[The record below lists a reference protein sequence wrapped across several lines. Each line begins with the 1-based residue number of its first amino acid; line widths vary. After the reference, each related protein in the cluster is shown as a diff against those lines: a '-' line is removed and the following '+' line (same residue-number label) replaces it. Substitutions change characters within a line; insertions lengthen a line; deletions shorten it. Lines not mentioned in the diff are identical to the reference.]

1 MKKKTSGGKGK
12 GRKTVLN
19 SPRRKGRKIDRPFR
33 AAASESNAGKASKAS
48 ADLAIEREGSQAA
61 ELIAEKADKL
71 PRIGDEPGSSRP
83 DHSSGGVEALPS
95 PDLEMKTET
104 ATALSVDLEEAEEFL
119 AFYLGNEEYAV
130 DIMNIREI
138 IVPVGITSVPKTPT
152 FIKGIISLRGTIIP
166 VFDLRIRLGLP
177 ETASRAEER
186 FLVFGLIK
194 GLMAVIADRVTEVVR
209 IRKNDLEPPPGA
221 IGGTSSEHIT
231 GMTHFEG
238 RLIILLDVEKAVG
251 IA

>member
-1 MKKKTSGGKGK
+1 MKKKTPGGKGK
-12 GRKTVLN
+12 GRKTALS
-19 SPRRKGRKIDRPFR
+19 SPRKRSHKTARPPR
-33 AAASESNAGKASKAS
+33 SSASESNSGEAFNAS
-48 ADLAIEREGSQAA
+48 ADLSIEREGSQAA

-138 IVPVGITSVPKTPT
+138 IVPVAITSVPKTPP

-177 ETASRAEER
+177 ETASTAEGR
-186 FLVFGLIK
+186 FLVFGLEK
-194 GLMAVIADRVTEVVR
+194 GLMAVIADRVTEVVK
-209 IRKNDLEPPPGA
+209 IRKNDLEPPPSA
-221 IGGTSSEHIT
+221 IGGTSSEHIR
-231 GMTHFEG
+231 GVTHLNG
-238 RLIILLDVEKAVG
+238 RLLILMDLEKAV
-251 IA
+251 IMD